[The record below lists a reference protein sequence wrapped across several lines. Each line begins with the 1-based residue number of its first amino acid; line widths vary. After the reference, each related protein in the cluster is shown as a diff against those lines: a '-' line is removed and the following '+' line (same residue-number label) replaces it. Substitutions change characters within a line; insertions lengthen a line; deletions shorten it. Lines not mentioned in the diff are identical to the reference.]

1 MKNLFLIIFLLFT
14 ISAFAQKGQL
24 QGTITDTKTEEPL
37 MFATIEIS
45 QKGILVLGTQTDFDG
60 KYVFDSLNIGTYEME
75 VTYVGYS
82 KKTIKGIVINKDK
95 TIVQN
100 IKMESDDCCCVII
113 TETYP
118 LLINHWDL
126 TQGTTFPAD
135 EIRRSP
141 SKN

>member
-24 QGTITDTKTEEPL
+24 QGIVTDIKTEEPL
-37 MFATIEIS
+37 IFVTIEIR

-60 KYVFDSLNIGTYEME
+60 KYAFDNLKIGTYEME
-75 VTYVGYS
+75 VIYIGYS
-82 KKTIKGIVINKDK
+82 KKMVEGMIINENETII
-95 TIVQN
+95 QN
-100 IKMESDDCCCVII
+100 IKMESADCCCVII

-118 LLINHWDL
+118 LLINHWNL
-126 TQGTTFPAD
+126 TQGTTFSAD